1 MVPHAESVRNAGW
14 VQTLYSPNI
23 SQRLY
28 SSAELHSKMLFS
40 SRTIHI
46 PDTLSPWSQQRER
59 QVAAQAF
66 WLTNSA
72 QTADTCAYCG
82 TKGVL
87 RDFHLSCNTAVSK
100 LHVSSQD
107 LGIICMQM
115 NILLLKACFIFD
127 KSHSC

>member
-14 VQTLYSPNI
+14 VRTVYSPNI

-28 SSAELHSKMLFS
+28 SSAELHYKMEFS
-40 SRTIHI
+40 SRTTRI
-46 PDTLSPWSQQRER
+46 PATLLPWNQQRER

-87 RDFHLSCNTAVSK
+87 REFHLSCNTAVSK
-100 LHVSSQD
+100 LYVSSQD

-115 NILLLKACFIFD
+115 NIFLLNASFIFL
-127 KSHSC
+127 